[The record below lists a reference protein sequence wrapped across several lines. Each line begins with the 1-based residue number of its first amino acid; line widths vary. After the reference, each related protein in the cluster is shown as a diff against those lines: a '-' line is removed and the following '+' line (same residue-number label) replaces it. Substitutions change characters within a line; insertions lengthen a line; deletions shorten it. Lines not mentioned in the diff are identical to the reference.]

1 MEPKYLRLL
10 WCDLAGIRRCRV
22 VPASRLPAVMQLGVG
37 LTAACMAMPVY
48 ADEAVPGSWL
58 SPVGEVRLIPVDSSL
73 VWLPWCPGHQMAV
86 CDLQT
91 PPGVTWSCCPR
102 SALKRMLAVLEQEW
116 GLRVRVGYETEF
128 VLLKASSCPGA
139 PLVPVD
145 GQPYC
150 HSAAL
155 DSQAQVLD
163 AMVEALQ
170 SMGIAV
176 EQYHAEAGG
185 GQFEIVTSH
194 FEGVEAADMLLLTR
208 ETISAVARKHK
219 LHACF
224 APWLNPDGVAN
235 GAHCHI
241 SLWKDGV
248 NVMSAPSTS
257 SDNIGTA
264 GGEAVGGEL
273 EPYPQLSTLA
283 QNFLAGVLSSLPAL
297 LLFTAPSVNSYGRL
311 QPGQWAG
318 AHQAWGWDN
327 RELPLRL
334 TSTPCTSQGEGGAGG
349 LPGVNLEFKALD
361 ASANPHLALAALLAA
376 GVAGMRQ
383 QAHLPPPL
391 QRNPGRLSEAELLAA
406 GATRLPTSLAAAL
419 DRWGA
424 ADHEGG
430 VVAAFKA
437 ECGAHIGQPLL
448 QAFEAVRAA
457 ELSHGELEH
466 SQLRSR
472 Y

>member
-1 MEPKYLRLL
+1 
-10 WCDLAGIRRCRV
+10 
-22 VPASRLPAVMQLGVG
+22 
-37 LTAACMAMPVY
+37 MPVY

-91 PPGVTWSCCPR
+91 PPDPPGSLSAPHAPMMFLMLKCDRSWPAGVTWSCCPR

-128 VLLKASSCPGA
+128 VLLKASAHPGA

-155 DSQAQVLD
+155 DSQAEVLD
-163 AMVEALQ
+163 GMVEALQ

-241 SLWKDGV
+241 SMWKQDGV
-248 NVMSAPSTS
+248 NVMSSLSTS
-257 SDNIGTA
+257 SDNRGWA
-264 GGEAVGGEL
+264 GEEAVGGEL

-283 QNFLAGVLSSLPAL
+283 QSFLAGVLSSLPAL
-297 LLFTAPSVNSYGRL
+297 LLFTAPSVNSYG
-311 QPGQWAG
+311 
-318 AHQAWGWDN
+318 
-327 RELPLRL
+327 
-334 TSTPCTSQGEGGAGG
+334 
-349 LPGVNLEFKALD
+349 
-361 ASANPHLALAALLAA
+361 
-376 GVAGMRQ
+376 
-383 QAHLPPPL
+383 
-391 QRNPGRLSEAELLAA
+391 
-406 GATRLPTSLAAAL
+406 
-419 DRWGA
+419 
-424 ADHEGG
+424 
-430 VVAAFKA
+430 
-437 ECGAHIGQPLL
+437 
-448 QAFEAVRAA
+448 
-457 ELSHGELEH
+457 
-466 SQLRSR
+466 
-472 Y
+472 

>member
-128 VLLKASSCPGA
+128 VLLKVRARPPRIQVRPSSRLMASPTATRPPWTRKLKVRALVGPLGA
-139 PLVPVD
+139 P
-145 GQPYC
+145 
-150 HSAAL
+150 A
-155 DSQAQVLD
+155 VLD

-194 FEGVEAADMLLLTR
+194 FEV
-208 ETISAVARKHK
+208 
-219 LHACF
+219 
-224 APWLNPDGVAN
+224 
-235 GAHCHI
+235 
-241 SLWKDGV
+241 
-248 NVMSAPSTS
+248 
-257 SDNIGTA
+257 
-264 GGEAVGGEL
+264 
-273 EPYPQLSTLA
+273 
-283 QNFLAGVLSSLPAL
+283 
-297 LLFTAPSVNSYGRL
+297 
-311 QPGQWAG
+311 
-318 AHQAWGWDN
+318 
-327 RELPLRL
+327 
-334 TSTPCTSQGEGGAGG
+334 
-349 LPGVNLEFKALD
+349 
-361 ASANPHLALAALLAA
+361 
-376 GVAGMRQ
+376 
-383 QAHLPPPL
+383 
-391 QRNPGRLSEAELLAA
+391 
-406 GATRLPTSLAAAL
+406 
-419 DRWGA
+419 
-424 ADHEGG
+424 
-430 VVAAFKA
+430 
-437 ECGAHIGQPLL
+437 
-448 QAFEAVRAA
+448 
-457 ELSHGELEH
+457 
-466 SQLRSR
+466 
-472 Y
+472 